1 MLLGAGA
8 FGLSLLTWVGAEAV
22 TTLGPQPVRV
32 SGAGAAPVV
41 PSAALVVVVAG
52 LAVGLSGPVVRILA
66 PAAAALAAVV
76 ALIAGLV
83 LIADPDPA
91 ARSAAGEVGG
101 VREIT
106 GAAELTVWPWVVVV
120 LLASTVLVA
129 LVLPFRAGTWAPAAA
144 RYERAVVRPEGA
156 GPAGTRASGAATDR
170 PLPGRTG
177 MRSVVAWIP
186 ARPTT
191 MRTAG
196 IAGTTSPASG
206 ALGAMPPVGSDR
218 LCPATF
224 QEDLHPCRTRPSTR
238 RCHRPNRRRTPRTP
252 TTVGHR
258 RVGR

>member
-1 MLLGAGA
+1 MSRGRMVLVLVLLGAGA

-156 GPAGTRASGAATDR
+156 GPAGTRASGAATGQATSRADWDALSSGLD
-170 PLPGRTG
+170 PSATDDDAHSGHSGHDEPGERG
-177 MRSVVAWIP
+177 
-186 ARPTT
+186 
-191 MRTAG
+191 AG
-196 IAGTTSPASG
+196 RDASG
-206 ALGAMPPVGSDR
+206 R
-218 LCPATF
+218 
-224 QEDLHPCRTRPSTR
+224 ER
-238 RCHRPNRRRTPRTP
+238 
-252 TTVGHR
+252 
-258 RVGR
+258 